1 MELPQ
6 TVALPASCN
15 YELPPYLPDSARCY
29 YVSVSPSNN
38 QSTSAIAFPPSGG
51 TAFVANSG
59 CTQSPFT
66 NVPFNFDI
74 PCSGG
79 ASTFIDTTSSTLNGR
94 LAVVV
99 GTAGIRIFS
108 VVGTAAFS
116 VALRIFSCIKN
127 GCSTVLYSSSSKT

>member
-15 YELPPYLPDSARCY
+15 YELPPSLPDSARCY

-38 QSTSAIAFPPSGG
+38 QSTSAIAFPPTGG

-59 CTQSPFT
+59 CAQSPFT
-66 NVPFNFDI
+66 NIPFNFDI

-79 ASTFIDTTSSTLNGR
+79 ASTFVDTTSSTINGR
-94 LAVVV
+94 LVVV
-99 GTAGIRIFS
+99 VSTAG
-108 VVGTAAFS
+108 VAAGGSINLINSMASF
-116 VALRIFSCIKN
+116 FK
-127 GCSTVLYSSSSKT
+127 LYFYIHQILL